1 MQINVCWK
9 EKEKFLDRQL
19 YLDNWSVMYR
29 DNMDTGEEEL
39 IETYE
44 GLAPIEKV
52 SEQKYLGFV
61 LSALGDNMVNINAVK
76 KKSIGIIRK
85 IMNKLKH
92 LNLMSYYFECSIIF
106 LNVMLRPS
114 ILYACEAY
122 YNLSEAQIRQLE
134 RIEENFLRQIFKTS
148 KGCPIVQ
155 LYLEAGQLPARFEVQ
170 RLRLLYLKSLLE
182 EDPNSMVHKFLH
194 LQVEN
199 KTRGDWASAC
209 FRDLKELQI
218 SESLEEIRQMSK
230 SKFNKLLKQRINE
243 NALKYLTSKQGS
255 KGKNIFYKS
264 IAMAEYLL
272 PYSKLS
278 IEKKRRLF
286 QIRNK
291 MTLIPNNFQS
301 GKNEETCICGE
312 KENMSHVYYCEMLN
326 ENRIIEE
333 KYEEIYKNN
342 IMKQKKI
349 LQTFERNLETR
360 EKLLKNTENKKELK
374 KNEVN
379 MKRKPH
385 FDPSVDQ
392 LNCKIFCI
400 G

>member
-1 MQINVCWK
+1 MYVGKKK
-9 EKEKFLDRQL
+9 EEFLDRQL
-19 YLDNWSVMYR
+19 YVDNWSVMYR

-85 IMNKLKH
+85 IMNKLKN

-170 RLRLLYLKSLLE
+170 RL
-182 EDPNSMVHKFLH
+182 
-194 LQVEN
+194 
-199 KTRGDWASAC
+199 
-209 FRDLKELQI
+209 
-218 SESLEEIRQMSK
+218 
-230 SKFNKLLKQRINE
+230 
-243 NALKYLTSKQGS
+243 
-255 KGKNIFYKS
+255 
-264 IAMAEYLL
+264 
-272 PYSKLS
+272 
-278 IEKKRRLF
+278 
-286 QIRNK
+286 
-291 MTLIPNNFQS
+291 
-301 GKNEETCICGE
+301 
-312 KENMSHVYYCEMLN
+312 
-326 ENRIIEE
+326 
-333 KYEEIYKNN
+333 
-342 IMKQKKI
+342 
-349 LQTFERNLETR
+349 
-360 EKLLKNTENKKELK
+360 
-374 KNEVN
+374 
-379 MKRKPH
+379 
-385 FDPSVDQ
+385 
-392 LNCKIFCI
+392 
-400 G
+400 